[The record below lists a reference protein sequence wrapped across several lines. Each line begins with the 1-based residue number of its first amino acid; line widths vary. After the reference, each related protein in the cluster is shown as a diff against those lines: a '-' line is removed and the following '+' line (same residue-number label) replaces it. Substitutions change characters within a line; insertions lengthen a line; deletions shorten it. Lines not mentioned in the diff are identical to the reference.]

1 MQDKQLLVESAFSS
15 SFLITCGFCWGTANV
30 PPHQYY
36 SAWFECRRLYVSAS
50 HRVAGQLVQSSLS
63 GPVHCW
69 QVTSHRWHCLW
80 PMYSPAD
87 GENNSQQSVFSP
99 PPKKLISKWHTL
111 LPPTPSVFLKMCL
124 SALLCLCSLLSFFF
138 TWVTWVVAVMCPSCA
153 NYQQPVV
160 FVFTS
165 VKVQLIILKLLT
177 PPALEQL
184 LCLLSS
190 SLCPVFIS
198 CANTL
203 RTFETKH
210 CTVWKCHSLANPLW
224 VFLQ

>member
-99 PPKKLISKWHTL
+99 PPEKTN
-111 LPPTPSVFLKMCL
+111 FKMTHFASSNAFC
-124 SALLCLCSLLSFFF
+124 FFK
-138 TWVTWVVAVMCPSCA
+138 
-153 NYQQPVV
+153 N
-160 FVFTS
+160 
-165 VKVQLIILKLLT
+165 
-177 PPALEQL
+177 
-184 LCLLSS
+184 
-190 SLCPVFIS
+190 VFIS
-198 CANTL
+198 
-203 RTFETKH
+203 F
-210 CTVWKCHSLANPLW
+210 VMSLLTSF
-224 VFLQ
+224 FLLYLSDLSCRCDVS